1 MHEAFAAAAAAARR
15 PLLGVPGGGAVDAR
29 GSCAFWRKLYAASAA
44 LRVVQWWR
52 GGQEM
57 LRHSSLLVDAESGRA
72 AAREPLLLGRVLPTG
87 RLLSV
92 ARQEQAAEDNGKDF
106 DGDALVPDPHG
117 GWCCA
122 QLIDQRTVALLDP
135 VARTGHSLTAVG
147 CLQVIIGGLSRE
159 GGSLIDV
166 LILDTSTMRLWR
178 PSVEFLDGCSPAPR
192 FRHTS
197 TLVAAKEGC
206 TTILMLGGYNVEGEE
221 FGAQDTFCLDV
232 LNTGA
237 RVRWSATR
245 TTGDVPPKRFY
256 HTACALNGGRN
267 VVVYGGEGSAVADEV
282 TDGEAATAAD
292 AGASAMP
299 APGMGNGGGGRGRD
313 GSTPSPRQ
321 MCVYLLDV
329 GTLRWQQLPTRGPG
343 PGSRSLH
350 VACIHRCP
358 STGHDRLIVTS
369 GFVETNC
376 ELADMRAYALD
387 LTTLQWEHGPGP
399 EAGSSLPNPRH
410 RSSCMKVGP
419 DLLLVVG
426 GAGQGMT
433 AFLDDIQTLDLR
445 TLAWRKDLPVV
456 HGRPSLGPTAG
467 HSSENLVIF
476 GGCTVA
482 AKPLLY
488 PRFFEAKFVKG
499 SQGLLPVLA
508 GNMGIVAIARMEP
521 LLLGYWGEEAGG
533 ASDSSSSRRCWSGS
547 GVTSPDGMSSRKRK
561 GLAAINV
568 VPVSRSA
575 RAGALSAAAAASRSS
590 ALAGKSPSTG
600 VPASSIH
607 EGGASNGKDAPDV
620 LDTPALP
627 QLHLSC

>member
-15 PLLGVPGGGAVDAR
+15 PLLGVPGGGAADAR

-44 LRVVQWWR
+44 LRAVQWWR

-57 LRHSSLLVDAESGRA
+57 LRHSSLLVDAESGRT

-92 ARQEQAAEDNGKDF
+92 ARLEQAAEDSAEDC

-117 GWCCA
+117 GWGCA

-135 VARTGHSLTAVG
+135 VARTGHSLTTVG
-147 CLQVIIGGLSRE
+147 CLQVITGGLSRE

-166 LILDTSTMRLWR
+166 LILGNTSTMRLWR
-178 PSVEFLDGCSPAPR
+178 PAVEFLDGCSPAPR

-197 TLVAAKEGC
+197 TLIAAKEGF

-221 FGAQDTFCLDV
+221 FGAQDTYCLDV
-232 LNTGA
+232 LDSGA
-237 RVRWSATR
+237 LVRWSTTR

-267 VVVYGGEGSAVADEV
+267 VVVYGGEGSAVADEL
-282 TDGEAATAAD
+282 TDEEAATAAD
-292 AGASAMP
+292 AGAAAVP
-299 APGMGNGGGGRGRD
+299 VPGMGNGGGGGGRD
-313 GSTPSPRQ
+313 GLTPSPRQ

-329 GTLRWQQLPTRGPG
+329 STLRWRRLPTRGPG

-369 GFVETNC
+369 GFVESNC

-387 LTTLQWEHGPGP
+387 LTTLQWEHGPGS

-445 TLAWRKDLPVV
+445 TLTWRKDLPVV

-476 GGCTVA
+476 GGCTV
-482 AKPLLY
+482 
-488 PRFFEAKFVKG
+488 
-499 SQGLLPVLA
+499 

-521 LLLGYWGEEAGG
+521 LLLGYWGEEAGV
-533 ASDSSSSRRCWSGS
+533 ASDSSSSRRCWGGS
-547 GVTSPDGMSSRKRK
+547 GVTNPDGMSSRKRK

-568 VPVSRSA
+568 LPVSRSA
-575 RAGALSAAAAASRSS
+575 RAGALSAAAATSRSS
-590 ALAGKSPSTG
+590 ALAGKSPSIG

-607 EGGASNGKDAPDV
+607 EGGASNSKDAPDV
-620 LDTPALP
+620 VEVPALP
-627 QLHLSC
+627 QLQLSIGEHSIFGEA